1 MRTLAAALT
10 VALALVSPAMPQGRA
25 VDWPTLGGDARRSG
39 WERSDTRITQDN
51 VKDFQLIWK
60 RKMEPAVTGAHALTP
75 PVVIGLLI
83 SYRGFKELGFV
94 SGSSGDL
101 WAIDV
106 DLNRVFWQKRFE
118 PATAKSGVCAGT
130 ASGPALIPPMIF
142 GGRRRTG
149 SRPTASPSP
158 GLPPTPAGRTTE
170 LPARFGR
177 GGFGAPRPVFLVTGD
192 GQLHQ
197 VNTSDGSDQFPPVKF
212 VPAGAKASGL
222 AMNDY
227 VVYAATRS
235 GCGGAPNAIW
245 AIDLRREN
253 AEPVSFTLPAGE
265 ASGLGGFAVGY
276 DGTVYVQSGNT
287 LLALGAR
294 DLKVKGTFSA
304 GGKADPAFGATP
316 VVFEHQGKYNVVS
329 AGADGRLYVHDPESV
344 GGRDSKTPLSQTVPL
359 TSAKGGIG
367 GGLSTWE
374 DDAGTRWVAAPV
386 WGPLNAE
393 LKAPVTNG
401 PTPNGSVVAFRL
413 EEQNGAPVLIP
424 AWVSRDLNSP
434 VPPVVTSGVV
444 FALSTGGKA
453 ILYGLDAATGKELYS
468 TGSQV
473 HAAGALTGM
482 TVANGRVFFTT
493 ADGTLYAFG
502 IYMEI

>member
-1 MRTLAAALT
+1 
-10 VALALVSPAMPQGRA
+10 
-25 VDWPTLGGDARRSG
+25 
-39 WERSDTRITQDN
+39 
-51 VKDFQLIWK
+51 
-60 RKMEPAVTGAHALTP
+60 
-75 PVVIGLLI
+75 
-83 SYRGFKELGFV
+83 
-94 SGSSGDL
+94 
-101 WAIDV
+101 
-106 DLNRVFWQKRFE
+106 
-118 PATAKSGVCAGT
+118 
-130 ASGPALIPPMIF
+130 
-142 GGRRRTG
+142 
-149 SRPTASPSP
+149 
-158 GLPPTPAGRTTE
+158 
-170 LPARFGR
+170 
-177 GGFGAPRPVFLVTGD
+177 
-192 GQLHQ
+192 
-197 VNTSDGSDQFPPVKF
+197 
-212 VPAGAKASGL
+212 
-222 AMNDY
+222 
-227 VVYAATRS
+227 
-235 GCGGAPNAIW
+235 
-245 AIDLRREN
+245 
-253 AEPVSFTLPAGE
+253 
-265 ASGLGGFAVGY
+265 
-276 DGTVYVQSGNT
+276 
-287 LLALGAR
+287 
-294 DLKVKGTFSA
+294 
-304 GGKADPAFGATP
+304 
-316 VVFEHQGKYNVVS
+316 
-329 AGADGRLYVHDPESV
+329 
-344 GGRDSKTPLSQTVPL
+344 VPL